1 MTTPVDPSGL
11 TPIEQRPQSV
21 TQPQAV
27 EANLLLTMIND
38 ASATI
43 NSAFCDIRNWKDF
56 ALEVI
61 QVSGDGTF
69 SLQLVGS
76 CASEQ
81 PAATYDG
88 GSDLGSAVTDAGITF
103 PALKG
108 VRWVQAQLTI
118 SGTAVVNVALSA
130 IAP

>member
-1 MTTPVDPSGL
+1 MSTPVDPSGL

-27 EANLLLTMIND
+27 EANILLTMLNNV
-38 ASATI
+38 TVTT
-43 NSAFCDIRNWKDF
+43 NSAFCDIRNFSKF

-61 QVSGDGTF
+61 QVSGGGTF

-81 PAATYDG
+81 PAATTSG
-88 GSDLGSAVTDAGITF
+88 ANLGSAITGAGITF
-103 PALKG
+103 PALAG
-108 VRWVQAQLTI
+108 VRWVQAQITI
-118 SGTAVVNVALSA
+118 SGTATINVNLSA
-130 IAP
+130 VAP